1 MESHFTSPNRR
12 LEYVRSLSLEHDV
25 RDALQMAEYVLD
37 VYPPLG
43 VFEAS
48 ASAFGDIGIAEYER
62 LCVASACIEGA
73 LVLDFRIG
81 HRNGDMGRICYAR
94 DHYVEMARRELEHV
108 FMEGHAFWKTF
119 DRRVVQISNSDGA
132 YKSVYIANAEA
143 LADRLVSTFGGFFI
157 PLDALFNINNKKHS
171 LPYGLICQAYK
182 WMLTARFSEVANVR
196 VDKKQLCTR
205 ALRLIEPL
213 QQASLESWVKAF
225 ALTQGPDHF
234 PT

>member
-1 MESHFTSPNRR
+1 MESHFTSSNWR
-12 LEYVRSLSLEHDV
+12 LEYVRSLSLDHDV

-48 ASAFGDIGIAEYER
+48 VSAFGDIRIADYEK

-94 DHYVEMARRELEHV
+94 DHYVEMARSELRHV
-108 FMEGHAFWKTF
+108 FKDSHVFWKTF
-119 DRRVVQISNSDGA
+119 DRRIGQISNSNA
-132 YKSVYIANAEA
+132 TNKSVYIANAEA
-143 LADRLVSTFGGFFI
+143 LADRLASTFGGFFI

-182 WMLTARFSEVANVR
+182 WMLTARFSEAANVR

-213 QQASLESWVKAF
+213 QQASLEAWVKAF
-225 ALTQGPDHF
+225 TLSQGSVH
-234 PT
+234 